1 MADGG
6 PDAGA
11 LLYSAAYCLADAGA
25 KPCTECHAATDSQ
38 SRDVDDA
45 DADPSAKYHAGTYCS
60 TYANVVDDD
69 ACVTHAAA
77 DAGPYV
83 ADTRTYAYADGRTDL
98 TKSWADGRADICTHA
113 AGAHACADRAEKLE
127 ANAGT
132 SAGAGDVRACSS
144 AYGAHDG
151 ADAGALVYGATYGRA
166 ERRAD
171 ETYFG
176 AHGAAFHRDG

>member
-25 KPCTECHAATDSQ
+25 EPCTECHAATDSQ

-83 ADTRTYAYADGRTDL
+83 ADTRTYAYADGR
-98 TKSWADGRADICTHA
+98 ADVRGYAVLGSDARAEHAGALVEADICTHA
-113 AGAHACADRAEKLE
+113 AGAHA
-127 ANAGT
+127 
-132 SAGAGDVRACSS
+132 
-144 AYGAHDG
+144 
-151 ADAGALVYGATYGRA
+151 
-166 ERRAD
+166 
-171 ETYFG
+171 
-176 AHGAAFHRDG
+176 